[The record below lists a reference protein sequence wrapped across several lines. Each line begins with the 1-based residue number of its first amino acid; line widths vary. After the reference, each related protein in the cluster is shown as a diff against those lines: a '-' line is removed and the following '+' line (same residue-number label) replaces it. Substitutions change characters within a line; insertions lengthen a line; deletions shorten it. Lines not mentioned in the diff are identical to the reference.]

1 MTGTVVAPELEL
13 EDIRVV
19 TNDVWSSFLATYG
32 PLEWAEAPLDAAELV
47 QASVAIHGDWSGTVT
62 LEMTPETAETAA
74 RTMLFLDAVA
84 PEDVIDALGELV
96 NMIGGNIKSLL
107 PSGSALGLPMVIQ
120 TPVRATTGDVTE
132 HYRVELTWAGTPIRI
147 RVWSDEN
154 NNQGNA
160 TP

>member
-1 MTGTVVAPELEL
+1 MSATPELEV

-32 PLEWAEAPLDAAELV
+32 PLEWAATPLDAPELV
-47 QASVAIHGDWSGTVT
+47 QASVRIHGEWSGTVT

-74 RTMLFLDAVA
+74 RTMLSLDPVA
-84 PEDVIDALGELV
+84 EEDVTDALGELV

-107 PSGSALGLPMVIQ
+107 PSGSTLGLPMV
-120 TPVRATTGDVTE
+120 THAPLAPATGPGATE
-132 HYRVELTWAGTPIRI
+132 HYRVELIWAGTPIRI

-154 NNQGNA
+154 NNEGQA
-160 TP
+160 ST

>member
-1 MTGTVVAPELEL
+1 MTAALELEL

-32 PLEWAEAPLDAAELV
+32 PLEWADAPLLAPELV
-47 QASVAIHGDWSGTVT
+47 QASVEIHGDWTGTVT

-74 RTMLFLDAVA
+74 RTMLLLDSVA
-84 PEDVIDALGELV
+84 EEDVTDALGELV

-107 PSGSALGLPMVIQ
+107 PSGSTLGLPRV
-120 TPVRATTGDVTE
+120 THAPVATAALADATE
-132 HYRVELTWAGTPIRI
+132 HYRVELAWAGTPIRI

-154 NNQGNA
+154 NK
-160 TP
+160 